1 MKKFIYVQ
9 DREKADFLKAQGLK
23 QLTMYL
29 KHGKTTWVF
38 EYDERFANEPDCFV
52 TNKLFF

>member
-9 DREKADFLKAQGLK
+9 TREKAEFLKAQGLR

-29 KHGKTTWVF
+29 KGGVTTWDF
-38 EYDERFANEPDCFV
+38 EYDKRFESEPDCFV

>member
-9 DREKADFLKAQGLK
+9 NREKADFLKAQGLK

-29 KHGKTTWVF
+29 KHGNTTWVF